1 MSRRCEKAY
10 ADGAFDALHARRRA
24 EAEAGYAALRDE
36 GEAGAAKADK
46 RESDRDAQKRCSKRK
61 KAAADALALDLT
73 QLTEEGV
80 ALLGRLGCGP
90 EKLRLGDDDAGE
102 IIDTV
107 RKDIREDKEALQK
120 LIDDEAD
127 ALVIKKKRNAISKKE
142 GRARKKAK
150 LEKDQERAKALP
162 GRVAELEKQVC
173 LLEFA
178 LDVM

>member
-1 MSRRCEKAY
+1 MKKAY

-102 IIDTV
+102 IKDRNDI
-107 RKDIREDKEALQK
+107 RKDREAIEALVNAK
-120 LIDDEAD
+120 TRGEAVD
-127 ALVIKKKRNAISKKE
+127 AKEISRKRAALKE
-142 GRARKKAK
+142 KERRARKKAK

-162 GRVAELEKQVC
+162 GRVAELEKEVC